1 MWGGIHLINGYSPIL
16 PSGVAREFAFAIH
29 GELQEWKG
37 EDLVRSQAG
46 PDGELA
52 RLGVDGII
60 VASELR
66 LDPKPDSE
74 WLLVYTSGR
83 RARFPSTRRAAS
95 RVFVRR
101 GRLSLDQTNSFPLQK
116 SHASSTGGT
125 GFLADVAVPPDGNP
139 ALLTISRP

>member
-29 GELQEWKG
+29 GELQDREG
-37 EDLVRSQAG
+37 EYLVRSQAG

-66 LDPKPDSE
+66 FDPKPDSE
-74 WLLVYTSGR
+74 WLLVYTSDEG
-83 RARFPSTRRAAS
+83 
-95 RVFVRR
+95 RVFHRR
-101 GRLSLDQTNSFPLQK
+101 GAFDRHTVN
-116 SHASSTGGT
+116 
-125 GFLADVAVPPDGNP
+125 VPRAGMDCEG
-139 ALLTISRP
+139 RV